1 MTNNLALIAA
11 LSELDYEESPQ
22 DIQRVIDVLDATRKA
37 WLNMTQ
43 ADYDKLI
50 WQDERKAIQHVEYE
64 MNGVDE

>member
-1 MTNNLALIAA
+1 MNTKLIAA
-11 LSELDYEESPQ
+11 LAELDYEDSPE

-43 ADYDKLI
+43 ADYDKLV
-50 WQDERKAIQHVEYE
+50 WQDERQAIQRVEFE

>member
-1 MTNNLALIAA
+1 MNTKLIAA
-11 LSELDYEESPQ
+11 LAELDYEDSPE

-43 ADYDKLI
+43 ADYDKLV
-50 WQDERKAIQHVEYE
+50 WQDERQAIERVDYE

>member
-1 MTNNLALIAA
+1 MNTKLIAA
-11 LSELDYEESPQ
+11 LAELDYEESPE

-43 ADYDKLI
+43 ADYDKLV
-50 WQDERKAIQHVEYE
+50 WQDERKAIERVEYE

>member
-1 MTNNLALIAA
+1 MNTKLIAA
-11 LSELDYEESPQ
+11 LAELDYEDSPE

-43 ADYDKLI
+43 ADYDKLV
-50 WQDERKAIQHVEYE
+50 WQDERHAIQRVEFE

>member
-1 MTNNLALIAA
+1 MNTKLISALA
-11 LSELDYEESPQ
+11 ELDYDDSPE

-43 ADYDKLI
+43 ADYDKLV
-50 WQDERKAIQHVEYE
+50 WRDERQAIQRVEFE

>member
-1 MTNNLALIAA
+1 MNTKLIAA
-11 LSELDYEESPQ
+11 LAELDYEDSPE

-43 ADYDKLI
+43 ADYDKLV
-50 WQDERKAIQHVEYE
+50 WQDERKAIERVEYD

>member
-1 MTNNLALIAA
+1 MNTKLIAA
-11 LSELDYEESPQ
+11 LAELDYEDSPE

-43 ADYDKLI
+43 ADYDKLV
-50 WQDERKAIQHVEYE
+50 WQDERKAIERVEFE